1 MNKKQIF
8 TLLFTTIS
16 LVSLTL
22 SLHAQQKVISKV
34 PQFKLD
40 LTKSKINWK
49 APKNHGGSSHFG
61 YVLFTNGNLLTNANG
76 VPTSASFVIDMN
88 TIKSI
93 DNRDQKKND
102 NVDLELKSKDFFDVA
117 RFQTAVMIVK
127 KAVTTKTPSV
137 FTITGELTMKGVT
150 NTIHF
155 NATIKNVNNQIKV
168 TANLEIDRMKW
179 NVKNT
184 EGNFFGGVK
193 NMLIEE
199 KIPIALELLF
209 TKM

>member
-1 MNKKQIF
+1 MKRFFSLIF
-8 TLLFTTIS
+8 ATIS

-22 SLHAQQKVISKV
+22 SLYAQQKVISKV

-40 LTKSKINWK
+40 LSKSKILWK

-61 YVLFTNGNLLTNANG
+61 YVLFTNGNLLSNSNG
-76 VPTSASFVIDMN
+76 IPTSASFVIDMN
-88 TIKSI
+88 SIKSI

-117 RFQTAVMIVK
+117 RFQTAIMIVK
-127 KAVTTKTPSV
+127 KVVPTKTPSV
-137 FTITGELTMKGVT
+137 FTITGELMMKGVT
-150 NTIHF
+150 NTIYF
-155 NATIKNVNNQIKV
+155 NASIKNINNQIKV

-184 EGNFFGGVK
+184 EGNFLGGVK

-199 KIPIALELLF
+199 KIPIALDLLF

>member
-1 MNKKQIF
+1 MKRIF
-8 TLLFTTIS
+8 TLIFGAIS

-22 SLHAQQKVISKV
+22 FSQEKVITKV

-40 LTKSKINWK
+40 LTKSKILWQ

-61 YVLFTNGNLLTNANG
+61 YVLFTNGNLLANTNG

-88 TIKSI
+88 SI
-93 DNRDQKKND
+93 RSTDNPIQKKNVE
-102 NVDLELKSKDFFDVA
+102 VDLQLKSVDFFDVA

-127 KAVTTKTPSV
+127 KVVPTKVSSV
-137 FTITGELTMKGVT
+137 FAITGDLLMKGVT
-150 NTIHF
+150 NTIYF
-155 NATIKNVNNQIKV
+155 NATIKNNNNQMRV
-168 TANLEIDRMKW
+168 TASFEIDREKW
-179 NVKNT
+179 NVKNM
-184 EGNFFGGVK
+184 EGNFFGSVK

-199 KIPIALELLF
+199 KIPIALDLLF

>member
-1 MNKKQIF
+1 MKRFFSLIF
-8 TLLFTTIS
+8 ATIS

-40 LTKSKINWK
+40 LSKSKILWK

-61 YVLFTNGNLLTNANG
+61 YVLFTNGNLLSNSNG
-76 VPTSASFVIDMN
+76 IPTSASFVIDMN
-88 TIKSI
+88 SVRSI

-117 RFQTAVMIVK
+117 RFQTAIMIVK
-127 KAVTTKTPSV
+127 KVVPTKTPSV
-137 FTITGELTMKGVT
+137 FTITGELMMKGVT
-150 NTIHF
+150 NTIYF
-155 NATIKNVNNQIKV
+155 NASIKNINNQIKV
-168 TANLEIDRMKW
+168 TANLEIDRLRW

-184 EGNFFGGVK
+184 EGNFLGGVK

-199 KIPIALELLF
+199 KIPIALDLLF